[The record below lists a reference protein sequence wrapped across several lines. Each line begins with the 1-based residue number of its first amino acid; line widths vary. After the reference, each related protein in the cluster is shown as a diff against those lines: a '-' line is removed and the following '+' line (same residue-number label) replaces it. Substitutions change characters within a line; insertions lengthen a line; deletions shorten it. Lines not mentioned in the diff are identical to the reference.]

1 MRDLEREAFSDLID
15 LERVGSRAGVKV
27 CVRPVPLMKTSFIAG
42 GSTKCFEVRI
52 TLSLKFTCR

>member
-27 CVRPVPLMKTSFIAG
+27 CVRPVPLMETSLIVD
-42 GSTKCFEVRI
+42 GSTKV
-52 TLSLKFTCR
+52 

>member
-27 CVRPVPLMKTSFIAG
+27 CVRPVPLMKTSLIAG
-42 GSTKCFEVRI
+42 GSTKCLDELHF
-52 TLSLKFTCR
+52 